1 MDSQD
6 FLHLNSDALKQIEL
20 SSKQIYL
27 IETYLK
33 LSAQIGVEQVTL
45 KKLAEAANVAL
56 GSVHYQFSG
65 KNLELI
71 DMAMRYVD
79 QESVRFINYYLEKK
93 VHSKK
98 FKGMDDYI
106 ETLFEWAK
114 QFPHHSQ
121 FYLFFYYHSSVH
133 EKYAALNEQYINLMK
148 KRMNALLLTSQE
160 RKIYPVIKK
169 LHKLV
174 EEIHAHVYG
183 NLVLCAIDPRADSLK
198 HYEKVSSRGVNNLI
212 KHYS

>member
-1 MDSQD
+1 M
-6 FLHLNSDALKQIEL
+6 
-20 SSKQIYL
+20 
-27 IETYLK
+27 
-33 LSAQIGVEQVTL
+33 
-45 KKLAEAANVAL
+45 AL

-93 VHSKK
+93 VNSKK

-106 ETLFEWAK
+106 ETLFEWVK

-121 FYLFFYYHSSVH
+121 FYLFFYYQSSVH

-148 KRMNALLLTSQE
+148 IRMKELLLTSQE
-160 RKIYPVIKK
+160 RKLYPRIKM
-169 LHKLV
+169 LTELV
-174 EEIHAHVYG
+174 EEVHAQVYG
-183 NLVLCAIDPRADSLK
+183 NLILCAIDPRTDSLK
-198 HYEKVSSRGVNNLI
+198 HYQALSIRGVNNLI
-212 KHYS
+212 NFYS